1 MCSAKIKATEKL
13 KSIRNLGGGGETL
26 VSPSYARQKSIRT
39 GPNIG
44 AIQSKPQ
51 LFSPNR
57 SVLLEQRF

>member
-13 KSIRNLGGGGETL
+13 KSIMNLGGVGETL
-26 VSPSYARQKSIRT
+26 VSSSHARHKSIRT

-44 AIQSKPQ
+44 AVQNKPQ

-57 SVLLEQRF
+57 SVLLEQRL